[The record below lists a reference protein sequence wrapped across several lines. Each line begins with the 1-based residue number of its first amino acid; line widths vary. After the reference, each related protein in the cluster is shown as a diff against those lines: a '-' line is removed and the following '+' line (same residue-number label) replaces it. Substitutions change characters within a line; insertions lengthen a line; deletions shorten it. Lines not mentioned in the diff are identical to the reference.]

1 MATKPLPEGYDPE
14 LEKAQKGYEKYESE
28 QKDAQKKIDS
38 EDEAM
43 RQRVRTIKEKVKNVL
58 PFKKGG
64 SVSSASKR
72 ADGCAIRGKTRGTMR

>member
-43 RQRVRTIKEKVKNVL
+43 RQRVRTIKEKVKKVL

-72 ADGCAIRGKTRGTMR
+72 ADGCAIRGKTKGTMR